1 VNNVFDDDQKQ
12 LAHIAKLFA
21 EAEIAIKEIE
31 DFGSELVVP
40 AVNQLRY
47 CGNHLVRYL
56 SDTGNKEELEDSV
69 KHCKRAAYDAYES
82 AIAYHLL
89 EFKKFKED
97 YRKVQI
103 TPVIP
108 NYADIQ
114 QKIKQAR
121 DFIRNN
127 NESKTRGEFYK
138 DGRKHLKLLADNV
151 EKLNSNRDELN
162 KAIRKERTT
171 LLFQVIGGIAAISAI
186 VTFIIVH
193 FPSTTPASPEEVPI
207 SVSKLPHSGQPSI
220 NKQ

>member
-1 VNNVFDDDQKQ
+1 MNNKSDDDQEL
-12 LAHIAKLFA
+12 LAYISKLFR

-40 AVNQLRY
+40 AINQLRY

-82 AIAYHLL
+82 AIVYHLL

-108 NYADIQ
+108 DYADIQ

-138 DGRKHLKLLADNV
+138 DGRKHLQLLAGNV

-162 KAIRKERTT
+162 KAIRKERTA
-171 LLFQVIGGIAAISAI
+171 LLFQVICGIAAIASI
-186 VTFIIVH
+186 VTFIIIY
-193 FPSTTPASPEEVPI
+193 FPPT
-207 SVSKLPHSGQPSI
+207 
-220 NKQ
+220 

>member
-1 VNNVFDDDQKQ
+1 VNSEFEDDQEQ
-12 LAHIAKLFA
+12 LAHIAELFKEA
-21 EAEIAIKEIE
+21 EAAIKEIE
-31 DFGSELVVP
+31 DFGSELAVP

-56 SDTGNKEELEDSV
+56 SNTSNKEELKDSV

-103 TPVIP
+103 TPIIP
-108 NYADIQ
+108 DYADIQ

-121 DFIRNN
+121 DFIRDN
-127 NESKTRGEFYK
+127 NESKTRGDFYK
-138 DGRKHLKLLADNV
+138 NGREHLLLLADNV

-162 KAIRKERTT
+162 KAIRKERTAF
-171 LLFQVIGGIAAISAI
+171 LFQVIAAAAAIAAF
-186 VTFIIVH
+186 VTFIQWV
-193 FPSTTPASPEEVPI
+193 A
-207 SVSKLPHSGQPSI
+207 G
-220 NKQ
+220 

>member
-1 VNNVFDDDQKQ
+1 MSNEFENDQEQ
-12 LAHIAKLFA
+12 LAYIAELFS

-56 SDTGNKEELEDSV
+56 SDTDNKEELEDSV

-89 EFKKFKED
+89 EFKTFKED

-108 NYADIQ
+108 DYADIQ
-114 QKIKQAR
+114 QMIKQAR

-127 NESKTRGEFYK
+127 SESKTRGDFYK
-138 DGRKHLKLLADNV
+138 NGREHLQLLAGNV
-151 EKLNSNRDELN
+151 DKLNSNRDELN

-171 LLFQVIGGIAAISAI
+171 LLFQVIGGVAAIVAV
-186 VTFIIVH
+186 VTFIIVY
-193 FPSTTPASPEEVPI
+193 F
-207 SVSKLPHSGQPSI
+207 
-220 NKQ
+220 